1 MFILQPGR
9 VKAKCFQEIVHKK
22 KRAQDVEYFV
32 VEEVSM
38 AGICH
43 RETLLDVRA
52 GTRNGPG

>member
-1 MFILQPGR
+1 MFILQPGK
-9 VKAKCFQEIVHKK
+9 VKAKYFREIVHKK

-38 AGICH
+38 AGIRH

-52 GTRNGPG
+52 GTCNGPG